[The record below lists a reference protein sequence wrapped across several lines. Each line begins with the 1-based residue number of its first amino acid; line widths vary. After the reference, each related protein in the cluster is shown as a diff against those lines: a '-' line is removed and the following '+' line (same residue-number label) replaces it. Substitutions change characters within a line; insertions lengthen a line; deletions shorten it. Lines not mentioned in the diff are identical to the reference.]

1 MITKKFFQER
11 DLRVSEVRVLA
22 DFRGDGVAEL
32 GDGDDVV
39 EVVDVDSGWRGEG
52 KRV

>member
-1 MITKKFFQER
+1 M
-11 DLRVSEVRVLA
+11 RVLA
-22 DFRGDGVAEL
+22 DFKGDGRAKL